1 MKERVRRSFPLQLA
15 VLLVFILG
23 SRTIVEVKRSS
34 GNIERKAH
42 LLIVGAGP
50 FGLAM
55 AAYASHLGIEHLIVG
70 KPMGFWKANMPKG
83 MYLLSACDWHLDPLN
98 VDTIEKFL
106 RTKGLSTTDVEPLS
120 LELYLSYVHWFQ
132 EQKQISVLSALV
144 RRLELG
150 SQPSLSV
157 PCPHGQR

>member
-1 MKERVRRSFPLQLA
+1 MA
-15 VLLVFILG
+15 
-23 SRTIVEVKRSS
+23 EVKQSS
-34 GNIERKAH
+34 DSTERKTH

-83 MYLLSACDWHLDPLN
+83 MYLRSACDWHVDPLN

-132 EQKQISVLSALV
+132 EQKQIS
-144 RRLELG
+144 
-150 SQPSLSV
+150 
-157 PCPHGQR
+157 